1 MKELFLNYLQAGLAG
16 SIIIIVV
23 FLLRLLLRKAP
34 RKIICLLWLI
44 AAVRL
49 LLPFQIESSFSL
61 QPPQL
66 SSVTAEN
73 FSINDLK
80 WFPEGFTDSETA
92 QALPDSKESM
102 IPSASL
108 TDNNLQNAATPAP
121 KQATDYLII
130 VSVVWICVTGAFL
143 LYAVISYILLKF
155 FVRDAI
161 RTENGVWE
169 SEKIGS
175 AFLLGYFRPRIY
187 LPFHLNPQDR
197 DFMIAHEQA
206 HISRG
211 DHWWK
216 LTGFL
221 TLSLHWYNPFVWL
234 GFILLCRDIELACDE
249 KVISGLDLDNRKAY
263 STALLNGG
271 KHIIGLSVSPVAF
284 GEVSLNQRIHS
295 VLSYKKPT
303 LWITGVAVVCAAI
316 IGICFLT
323 TPKEKPQKSEDPASE
338 PSISSPDNTT
348 EPSDHTSPV
357 PQEDDLS
364 VLKRQLS
371 QKWNYQISYR
381 YMHLAY
387 NGFSQET
394 IQTYAK
400 DGSFFSSTERSYW
413 DHPQDYEESTSAE
426 FYYRYEDND
435 LICYFKEN
443 DNDSQRSAINA
454 KAQREME
461 ASRLMLVGPDGLL
474 PKYLED
480 FTERSENTCYT
491 FRLPVAEILKDET
504 LLSIFIQNAFI
515 LYGSQYDESA
525 NISIMCTLET
535 ESDSLRPIKLEFD
548 FSELKPYVL
557 SSGALSGEYAFDTDL
572 MYMRYIF
579 NADFADTISIPDNF
593 LGNSSY
599 EPSPEP
605 VEDPTEGTTEPT
617 ETTPSSETSP
627 MCRLVVDGRD
637 ITSSCYV
644 NFKEAEAPLEGYGG
658 SFELPVLA
666 IMRALGSQ
674 ITYGE
679 DPSIINIAYNGN
691 TYELNTEE
699 CVLTPQGSRADLLIL
714 APGGRSSIRYMRGG
728 DLIVSNE
735 LLSYFL
741 GRLGYRIMIDQESN
755 CWIAYIQ

>member
-1 MKELFLNYLQAGLAG
+1 MKELFINYLQAGILG
-16 SIIIIVV
+16 SIIVVLIV
-23 FLLRLLLRKAP
+23 LLRLILRKAP
-34 RKIICLLWLI
+34 RRIICLLWLL

-49 LLPFQIESSFSL
+49 LLPFHIESSLSL
-61 QPPQL
+61 QPPQF

-73 FSINDLK
+73 LSINDLK
-80 WFPEGFTDSETA
+80 WFSEGYTGS
-92 QALPDSKESM
+92 QAPQVPPDNEVVNL
-102 IPSASL
+102 PSAEFSNEN
-108 TDNNLQNAATPAP
+108 T
-121 KQATDYLII
+121 QASADLNTSQTADYLKII
-130 VSVVWICVTGAFL
+130 SAVWLSVAGIFL
-143 LYAVISYILLKF
+143 LYAVISYIRLKIY
-155 FVRDAI
+155 VRDAVK
-161 RTENGVWE
+161 TDSKVWE

-216 LTGFL
+216 LAGFL

-249 KVISGLDLDNRKAY
+249 KVISKLDLDNRKAY

-284 GEVSLNQRIHS
+284 GEVSLKQRIRN

-303 LWITGVAVVCAAI
+303 LWITVIAILCAAI

-323 TPKEKPQKSEDPASE
+323 TPKEKPQQSEDPAPE
-338 PSISSPDNTT
+338 PSISSPDSAT
-348 EPSDHTSPV
+348 EPPDHTSTV
-357 PQEDDLS
+357 PQKDDLS
-364 VLKRQLS
+364 VLKEQLS
-371 QKWNYQISYR
+371 QKWNFQISYQ

-413 DHPQDYEESTSAE
+413 DHTRDYEESTSAE
-426 FYYRYEDND
+426 FYYRYEDNN

-443 DNDSQRSAINA
+443 GSDSQRSVINA
-454 KAQREME
+454 KALREME
-461 ASRLMLVGPDGLL
+461 ASRLMLVGSDGLL
-474 PKYLED
+474 PEYMED
-480 FTERSENTCYT
+480 FEEKTENTVYT

-504 LLSIFIQNAFI
+504 LLSIFIQNAFT
-515 LYGSQYDESA
+515 LYGSEYDKKA

-535 ESDSLRPIKLEFD
+535 EPDSLRPLKLEFD

-557 SSGALSGEYAFDTDL
+557 SSGAHSGEYALDTDL
-572 MYMRYIF
+572 MYMRYTF
-579 NADFADTISIPDNF
+579 NADFADTISIPDDF

-605 VEDPTEGTTEPT
+605 VDDPTEGATEPT

-627 MCRLVVDGRD
+627 TSRLVVGGRD

-644 NFKEAEAPLEGYGG
+644 NFKEAETPSEGYSG

-679 DPSIINIAYNGN
+679 DPSIINIAYNSN

-699 CVLTPQGSRADLLIL
+699 CTLTLQGSSADLLIL
-714 APGGRSSIRYMRGG
+714 APGGRSSTRYMRGG
-728 DLIVSNE
+728 DLIVSDE
-735 LLSYFL
+735 LFSYFL
-741 GRLGYRIMIDQESN
+741 GRLGYRIMIDRESN

>member
-66 SSVTAEN
+66 STVTAES

-80 WFPEGFTDSETA
+80 WFPEGFTDSETV
-92 QALPDSKESM
+92 QALPDSKESL
-102 IPSASL
+102 IPSVPL
-108 TDNNLQNAATPAP
+108 TDNNPQNAAAPAP
-121 KQATDYLII
+121 KQAADYLKI

-143 LYAVISYILLKF
+143 LYAVISYILLKL

-161 RTENGVWE
+161 KTENGVWE

-175 AFLLGYFRPRIY
+175 AFLLGYLRPRIY

-197 DFMIAHEQA
+197 YFMLAHEQA

-234 GFILLCRDIELACDE
+234 GYILLCRDIELACDE

-263 STALLNGG
+263 STALINGG
-271 KHIIGLSVSPVAF
+271 KHLARLSVSPVAF
-284 GEVSLNQRIHS
+284 GEVSLTQRIRS

-303 LWITGVAVVCAAI
+303 LWITVIAI
-316 IGICFLT
+316 LCSTILGICFLT
-323 TPKEKPQKSEDPASE
+323 SPKEKPQKSEDSAPK

-348 EPSDHTSPV
+348 EPSDHTSTV
-357 PQEDDLS
+357 PQGDDLS
-364 VLKRQLS
+364 VLKEQLS
-371 QKWNYQISYR
+371 QKWNFQISYR

-400 DGSFFSSTERSYW
+400 DGSFSSSTERSYW
-413 DHPQDYEESTSAE
+413 DHTRNYEESTSAE

-435 LICYFKEN
+435 LICYSKEN
-443 DNDSQRSAINA
+443 GSNSQRSVINA
-454 KAQREME
+454 KTQREME
-461 ASRLMLVGPDGLL
+461 TSRLMLVGPDGLL

-480 FTERSENTCYT
+480 FEKKTENTIYT
-491 FRLPVAEILKDET
+491 FRLPVADILKDET
-504 LLSIFIQNAFI
+504 LLSIFIQNAFA
-515 LYGSQYDESA
+515 LYGSEYDK
-525 NISIMCTLET
+525 NTDISILCTLET
-535 ESDSLRPIKLEFD
+535 EPESLRPLKLEFD

-557 SSGALSGEYAFDTDL
+557 SSGALSGEYALDIDL
-572 MYMRYIF
+572 MYMRYTF
-579 NADFADTISIPDNF
+579 NADFADKISIPSIF
-593 LGNSSY
+593 SEEGAQ
-599 EPSPEP
+599 EPPQKP
-605 VEDPTEGTTEPT
+605 VEDPSKNTTEPP
-617 ETTPSSETSP
+617 ETTPSSEASP
-627 MCRLVVDGRD
+627 MCRLVVGGRD

-644 NFKEAEAPLEGYGG
+644 NFKEAETPSEGYSGA
-658 SFELPVLA
+658 FELPVLA
-666 IMRALGSQ
+666 IMRALGSD
-674 ITYGE
+674 ISHSE
-679 DPSIINIAYNGN
+679 EPSIITIVYNKT
-691 TYELNTEE
+691 TYELNTNT
-699 CVLTPQGSRADLLIL
+699 CTLTKQGSTSDLLIL
-714 APGGRSSIRYMRGG
+714 APGGRSNTRYMRGG
-728 DLIVSNE
+728 DLIVSDE
-735 LLSYFL
+735 LFSFFL
-741 GRLGYRIMIDQESN
+741 GTIGYRIKMDQENN